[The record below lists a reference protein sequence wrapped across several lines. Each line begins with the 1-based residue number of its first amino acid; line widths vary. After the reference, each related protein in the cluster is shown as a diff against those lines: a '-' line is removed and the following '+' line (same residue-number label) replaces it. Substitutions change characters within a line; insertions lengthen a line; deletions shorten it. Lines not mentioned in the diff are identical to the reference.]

1 MCVFQV
7 TGNEALE
14 SLLTG
19 SVPELEPDHFG
30 RYCDVFRYE
39 IDSDGGIFSGVELVA
54 DVSGYDWALTYT
66 LISHKDD
73 LEFLYSVSIAWKTY
87 LVVHTILR
95 NNSKFYNLNDKSIYL
110 NAHFIQ

>member
-54 DVSGYDWALTYT
+54 DVSGYD
-66 LISHKDD
+66 
-73 LEFLYSVSIAWKTY
+73 
-87 LVVHTILR
+87 
-95 NNSKFYNLNDKSIYL
+95 
-110 NAHFIQ
+110 